1 VTAVPLSV
9 IALLAQAAPA
19 DTVLVAP
26 VATHGWRLWVDLL
39 SGVAQIVIA
48 LALLLLGAGA
58 IVAALAA
65 RRAYR
70 KALRQIEKLRL
81 DLDPLLRG
89 ANTVGENVARISA
102 AAREEADRVQRGLV
116 AAQARAEAAAAV
128 AERRVGEFNALL
140 DVVQEEAEEL
150 FIGTASTLR
159 GARAGALAF
168 RRGTGLV
175 DEGEPT
181 DDEVSDEELEKH
193 LRRSER
199 SPRRR

>member
-1 VTAVPLSV
+1 VTAVPLPV
-9 IALLAQAAPA
+9 LTLLAQAAP

-26 VATHGWRLWVDLL
+26 VATDGWRLWVDTL

-48 LALLLLGAGA
+48 LALLLFGAGA

-70 KALRQIEKLRL
+70 KALRQMEKLRL

-102 AAREEADRVQRGLV
+102 TAREEAERVQRGLI
-116 AAQARAEAAAAV
+116 AAQERAEAAAAA

-150 FIGTASTLR
+150 FIGTAATLR
-159 GARAGALAF
+159 GARAGAVAF
-168 RRGTGLV
+168 QRGAAE
-175 DEGEPT
+175 DEPT
-181 DDEVSDEELEKH
+181 DDEVSDEELEEH
-193 LRRSER
+193 LRRGER